1 MEDCADLSEGECVLL
16 CNESLDTSRP
26 TSEGINKLLVMDDN
40 LLWTASG
47 TSTLKRWNIPQRR
60 TQRSATYILDVDG
73 ERLHH
78 HPSSYG
84 LSQKRRPAPLGDTFA
99 EGNMWLTTEHGS
111 LSMAPSIHSLSSEP
125 LRDREVEAKSNGLP
139 YDSLVK
145 LISANDPF
153 PPFSGRMKDPEV
165 ATLYS
170 AASIMSVPRQNTAK
184 SAPLLVYPS
193 SVVSPLQPSRTD
205 DTLMMSNTARV
216 KYEERELA
224 ADAIPICTE
233 PDFIIPGDAG
243 LVRCVILNDR
253 MHALTVDILG
263 EVGVWDIVR
272 GTCLGRYMPKE
283 VAAASHSGSTADGS
297 DEKERSPREAL
308 EAVRERIE
316 GEAVVSP
323 WCMADTKAG
332 VLTIHL
338 MEKCFEAEVYADEVG
353 YANYRHFNDESK
365 CTFFVF

>member
-1 MEDCADLSEGECVLL
+1 
-16 CNESLDTSRP
+16 
-26 TSEGINKLLVMDDN
+26 
-40 LLWTASG
+40 
-47 TSTLKRWNIPQRR
+47 
-60 TQRSATYILDVDG
+60 
-73 ERLHH
+73 
-78 HPSSYG
+78 
-84 LSQKRRPAPLGDTFA
+84 
-99 EGNMWLTTEHGS
+99 
-111 LSMAPSIHSLSSEP
+111 MAPSIYSLSSEP

-170 AASIMSVPRQNTAK
+170 AASIMSVPRQNIPR
-184 SAPLLVYPS
+184 SAPLLVHPS

-205 DTLMMSNTARV
+205 DTFQYRSCQVRGART
-216 KYEERELA
+216 RRA
-224 ADAIPICTE
+224 CHSE
-233 PDFIIPGDAG
+233 PDFVIPGDAG
-243 LVRCVILNDR
+243 LVRCIILNDR
-253 MHALTVDILG
+253 MHALTVDTLG

-283 VAAASHSGSTADGS
+283 VAAASHSGSMADGS
-297 DEKERSPREAL
+297 GEKERSPREAL

-353 YANYRHFNDESK
+353 YANYLVMNPNVRLSFLD
-365 CTFFVF
+365 FVSFC